1 MATGKL
7 REVELDAVR
16 ITEKRFRDQEE
27 DRQYKLSKQKATKV
41 VAIEE
46 ESDVQTPEL
55 PYGGSTYEPET
66 DKKGTKK

>member
-27 DRQYKLSKQKATKV
+27 DRQYKLSKQGKKV
-41 VAIEE
+41 VVEE
-46 ESDVQTPEL
+46 ESVVPTPEL
-55 PYGGSTYEPET
+55 PDGGSTYEPET